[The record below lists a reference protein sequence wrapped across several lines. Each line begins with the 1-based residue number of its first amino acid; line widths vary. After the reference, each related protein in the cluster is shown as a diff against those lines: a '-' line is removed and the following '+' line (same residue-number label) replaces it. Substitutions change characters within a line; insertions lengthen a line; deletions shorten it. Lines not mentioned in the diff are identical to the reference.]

1 MPPVRSVPLPTECL
15 RMIFQNISNDIHCLH
30 TCILVNRS
38 WCRNAMSYLWARPLS
53 TASKH
58 YKLIQTYISCL
69 EDVDKLLMDEKVV
82 VLPDLPPPLFDYS
95 SYLTEFRYHRL
106 KWAAELWI
114 KIKDEL
120 SSSSHNP
127 KAFEITKA
135 LSNLLMRKCSKL
147 DTFSIYWE
155 DMPDYTIFSNSPYL
169 SRINKFSC
177 LFSDEYTYRY
187 RESSRNTLDLLQ
199 FLPTVC
205 NDIQSLD
212 FRQCDSTAVNR
223 AMKDIIL
230 AIPNLQDFKYYGS
243 KDLIYREEIIL
254 PALKSQTNNL
264 SSLFLCRVL
273 INDAIYEI
281 LSGCVNLETLVI
293 SDCKCSFS
301 LISSTKTK
309 FNLKK
314 LHLEF
319 FVSKSIVKSL
329 IQKFANDNLR
339 SLYLNTL
346 FKNTYQTILKICSNI
361 VEFQCNELKFHES
374 SNLFNLL
381 DNLNFLEKLTLT
393 DMVFGDDIGTDQFY
407 NSLGTHLPPTLKYL
421 NIGQLYKPKK
431 IFGIDQFHN
440 LLKNCKASLETIII
454 NQPIEYND
462 SDFEQIINYT
472 KKTDSLRFLGLDC
485 LRNNHRQRVKELR
498 EVFGVFIIPKYDLKN
513 W

>member
-1 MPPVRSVPLPTECL
+1 
-15 RMIFQNISNDIHCLH
+15 
-30 TCILVNRS
+30 
-38 WCRNAMSYLWARPLS
+38 MSYLWARPLS

-58 YKLIQTYISCL
+58 YKLIRTYISCL
-69 EDVDKLLMDEKVV
+69 EDVDKLLIDDQVV
-82 VLPDLPPPLFDYS
+82 VLPDLPQPLFDYA

-120 SSSSHNP
+120 ASSSHNP

-147 DTFSIYWE
+147 DTFSIYCE
-155 DMPDYTIFSNSPYL
+155 DMPDYTIFSKSPYL

-177 LFSDEYTYRY
+177 FFSDEYTYRY
-187 RESSRNTLDLLQ
+187 RECSRNTLDLLQ

-205 NDIQSLD
+205 HDIRDLD
-212 FRQCDSTAVNR
+212 FRQCDSTQVNL
-223 AMKDIIL
+223 AMKDIII
-230 AIPNLQDFKYYGS
+230 AIPNLQNFKYYGS

-254 PALKSQTNNL
+254 LALKSQTNNL

-293 SDCKCSFS
+293 SDCKCSLS
-301 LISSTKTK
+301 IISSTKTK

-314 LHLEF
+314 LHLELLYHT
-319 FVSKSIVKSL
+319 KLL
-329 IQKFANDNLR
+329 IQKFGNDNLR

-346 FKNTYQTILKICSNI
+346 FKNICQTILKSCSNI
-361 VEFQCNELKFHES
+361 VEFHCNELKSQES
-374 SNLFNLL
+374 GNLFNLL

-393 DMVFGDDIGTDQFY
+393 DMVLGVDSGTDDFY
-407 NSLGTHLPPTLKYL
+407 DSLGTHLPPTLKYL
-421 NIGQLYKPKK
+421 NIGQLYKPNKV
-431 IFGIDQFHN
+431 FGIDQFHH

-462 SDFEQIINYT
+462 SDLEHIINYT
-472 KKTDSLRFLGLDC
+472 KQTNSLRFLGLNC
-485 LRNNHRQRVKELR
+485 LRNNHQQRFKELR
-498 EVFGVFIIPKYDLKN
+498 ENFDVFIIPKYDLKN